1 MSREKTEYIFLV
13 VGESVEMGDEI
24 LVGKREEMG
33 VDYIVE
39 RSGFEEI
46 QSRNWGRR
54 RRRRCLR
61 VSDDNTAVFR

>member
-1 MSREKTEYIFLV
+1 MSREKTEYVILV

-33 VDYIVE
+33 VDYVVG

-54 RRRRCLR
+54 RRRCLR